1 MLKHYKDY
9 ISVPPLYP
17 SINYPSINHPSI
29 NRGLRWGSTLLD
41 LRLHDFH
48 VGTDCLGN
56 EVEQVFEANPHLPG
70 VILIA
75 QEKLLGMISRR
86 RFFEHLSR
94 PFARELFLKRPISS
108 LYTFAKTELLQFSG
122 SAEIV
127 DAAAKAVQRQ
137 SDLLYE
143 PIVVQLSN
151 SEFKLID
158 VPQLLLAQ
166 AQIHELAKK
175 KIEELHKEAEEAK
188 KELQRLATIDG
199 LTQVANR
206 RRFDEYLDQQWQQ
219 LVEEK
224 APLSLILCD
233 IDYFKRYN
241 DTYGHQAGDDC
252 LQKVASVLDET
263 VQRREDL
270 VARYGGE
277 EFAVVLPH
285 TPCSGAITVANAI
298 REQVKSLHIS
308 HRGSPLS
315 NWVTL
320 SLGVASIIPTQSEK
334 PASLIAAADS
344 VLYLAKEQ
352 GRDRCMFQTQ

>member
-1 MLKHYKDY
+1 MLKYY
-9 ISVPPLYP
+9 ENSISVPPLYP
-17 SINYPSINHPSI
+17 SV
-29 NRGLRWGSTLLD
+29 NRDLRWGSTLLD
-41 LRLHDFH
+41 LRLHDFQ
-48 VGTDCLGN
+48 VRADCPGN
-56 EVEQVFEANPHLPG
+56 EVEQGLESNPLLPG
-70 VILIA
+70 VILMA
-75 QEKLLGMISRR
+75 EGGLLGMISRR

-94 PFARELFLKRPISS
+94 PFARELFLNRPIST
-108 LYTFAKTELLQFSG
+108 LYSFAKTEILQFSG
-122 SAEIV
+122 AAEIV
-127 DAAAKAVQRQ
+127 DAAARAVRRQ

-143 PIVVQLSN
+143 PIVVELAPGKY
-151 SEFKLID
+151 KLVD

-175 KIEELHKEAEEAK
+175 KIEELHKEAEAAK
-188 KELQRLATIDG
+188 KELERLATIDG

-206 RRFDEYLDQQWQQ
+206 RRLDEYLDRQWQQ
-219 LVEEK
+219 LALQK

-252 LQKVASVLDET
+252 LQKVARVISEAAR
-263 VQRREDL
+263 QRGDL

-277 EFAVVLPH
+277 EFAVVLPQ
-285 TPCSGAITVANAI
+285 TPCSGAVTVANGI
-298 REQVKSLHIS
+298 QERVKNLHIS

-315 NWVTL
+315 DWVTL
-320 SLGVASIIPTQSEK
+320 SLGVASTIPSGSEK

-344 VLYLAKEQ
+344 VLYLAKDQ